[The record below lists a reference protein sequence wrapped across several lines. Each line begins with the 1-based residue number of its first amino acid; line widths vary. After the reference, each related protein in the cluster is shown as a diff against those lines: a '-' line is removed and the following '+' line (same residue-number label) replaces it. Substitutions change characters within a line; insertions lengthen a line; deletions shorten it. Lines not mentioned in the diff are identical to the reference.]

1 MKTPFTSAAA
11 IVAALCF
18 SAISAHAQ
26 TWNFDTNDQGW
37 LVHDLNG
44 SGDYVDSI
52 STYAVDY
59 HSTGGNTGG
68 FISGTD
74 RSGGSFFLE
83 APTSDLGNYTVFNGG
98 KLNFSLTTDQSV
110 DFVDDSVVIFR
121 GSASNL
127 TIVTAITPLPNA
139 NWSNYSIDLNAS
151 NFHYGNL
158 AGGVVS
164 TSDFS
169 AIMADL
175 TDVSIDGEYH
185 VGISETTGLDSVAFV
200 RANVGSGAV
209 PEPSTY
215 GILGALTLAGATLL
229 RRKSKAKSAV

>member
-1 MKTPFTSAAA
+1 MKTLSISAGA
-11 IVAALCF
+11 IAAALCF
-18 SAISAHAQ
+18 TAISGRAQ
-26 TWNFDTNDQGW
+26 TWNFDSNDQGW
-37 LVHDLNG
+37 FVHDLNG

-52 STYAVDY
+52 GTYAVDF
-59 HSTGGNTGG
+59 HATGGNPGG

-74 RSGGSFFLE
+74 QSGGSFFFE
-83 APTSDLGNYTVFNGG
+83 APTAALGNYSVYSGG
-98 KLNFSLTTDQSV
+98 KLKFSLTTDQSV
-110 DFVDDSVVIFR
+110 DFVDDSVVLFR

-139 NWSNYSIDLNAS
+139 DWTSYSIGLNAA

-169 AIMADL
+169 AILADL

-185 VGISETTGLDSVAFV
+185 NGVSETTGLDTVAFV
-200 RANVGSGAV
+200 QASVSSGAV

-215 GILGALTLAGATLL
+215 GILGALTLAAATLL